1 MIDILIVEDDAE
13 LGALLRSFIS
23 AAGYSTVLVS
33 TAEKALSLLPSE
45 PFRLALLDI
54 MLPYRSGYE
63 VARAIREKG
72 DIPILLMSAR
82 ADESS
87 MLLGY
92 EIGADDFIEKPFST
106 TILLAKIKVML
117 KRGSV
122 PERTAADVLSGCG
135 IDLHVSA
142 RTVTKNGK
150 PVQLNTKEFDLLKC
164 LMEHSGEALDKNH
177 LFNEVWGSECFTEP
191 STVIVHIRWLREKIE
206 DDPKDPKI
214 INTVYKIGYRFGDAK
229 GDF

>member
-1 MIDILIVEDDAE
+1 MTDILIVEDDTD
-13 LGALLRSFIS
+13 LGALLRSFILS
-23 AAGYSTVLVS
+23 AGYSTVLVY
-33 TAEKALSLLPSE
+33 TAEEALALLPDES
-45 PFRLALLDI
+45 FRLALLDI
-54 MLPYRSGYE
+54 MLPLRSGYE

-92 EIGADDFIEKPFST
+92 ETGADDFIEKPFST
-106 TILLAKIKVML
+106 TVLLLKIKAML
-117 KRGSV
+117 KRGGTREDTS
-122 PERTAADVLSGCG
+122 DILSGSG
-135 IDLHVSA
+135 IELNFSA

-150 PVQLNTKEFDLLKC
+150 PVQLNAKEFDLLKC
-164 LMEHSGEALDKNH
+164 LMEHSGEALDKNK
-177 LFNEVWGSECFTEP
+177 LFNEVWGSDCVTEP

-229 GDF
+229 GGY

>member
-1 MIDILIVEDDAE
+1 MTDILIVEDDAE

-45 PFRLALLDI
+45 SFRLALLDI
-54 MLPYRSGYE
+54 MLPCRSGYE

-92 EIGADDFIEKPFST
+92 ETGADDFIEKPFST
-106 TILLAKIKVML
+106 TVLLAKIKAML
-117 KRGSV
+117 KRGGNVEKS
-122 PERTAADVLSGCG
+122 TDILSGCG
-135 IDLHVSA
+135 IDLNVSA
-142 RTVTKNGK
+142 RTVTKNGS
-150 PVQLNTKEFDLLKC
+150 PVQLNAKEFDLLKC
-164 LMEHSGEALDKNH
+164 LIVHSGEALDKNR

-229 GDF
+229 GGC

>member
-1 MIDILIVEDDAE
+1 MTDILIVEDDTD

-23 AAGYSTVLVS
+23 SAGYSTVLVY
-33 TAEKALSLLPSE
+33 TAEEALALLPGES
-45 PFRLALLDI
+45 FRLALLDI
-54 MLPYRSGYE
+54 MLPLRSGYE

-92 EIGADDFIEKPFST
+92 ETGADDFIEKPFST
-106 TILLAKIKVML
+106 TVLLAKIKAML
-117 KRGSV
+117 KRGGNRENVS
-122 PERTAADVLSGCG
+122 DILSGFG
-135 IDLHVSA
+135 IELNISA

-150 PVQLNTKEFDLLKC
+150 PVQLNAKEFDLLKC
-164 LMEHSGEALDKNH
+164 LMEHSGEALDKNR
-177 LFNEVWGSECFTEP
+177 LFNEVWGSDCVTEP

-206 DDPKDPKI
+206 EDPKNPTI

-229 GDF
+229 GGC

>member
-1 MIDILIVEDDAE
+1 MTDILIVEDDTD

-23 AAGYSTVLVS
+23 AAGYSTVLVY
-33 TAEKALSLLPSE
+33 TAEEALALLPRES
-45 PFRLALLDI
+45 FRLALLDI
-54 MLPYRSGYE
+54 MLPLRSGYE
-63 VARAIREKG
+63 VAHAIREKG

-92 EIGADDFIEKPFST
+92 ETGADDFIEKPFST
-106 TILLAKIKVML
+106 TVLLAKIKAML
-117 KRGSV
+117 KRGGNRENVS
-122 PERTAADVLSGCG
+122 DILSGFG
-135 IDLHVSA
+135 IELNISA

-150 PVQLNTKEFDLLKC
+150 PVQLNAKEFDLLKC
-164 LMEHSGEALDKNH
+164 LMEHSGEALDKNR
-177 LFNEVWGSECFTEP
+177 LFNEVWGSDCVTEP

-206 DDPKDPKI
+206 EDPKNPTI

-229 GDF
+229 GGC